1 MAQVATSNYPIP
13 NDTGA
18 NVRSDINDNLE
29 DLYSTSSG
37 SSAPPAAIDNQ
48 LWIDT
53 STTPDT
59 LKCKQGN
66 SWISL
71 GTIST
76 NLGLAPAASPSFTGN
91 LNLPAGSS
99 SSLPLR
105 VTGDTDTGLFFATN
119 AVNIHAGGTT
129 AHEFTASGSSP
140 KVPVRATNG
149 SDSAPSYSFSSDTN
163 TGIYRQAADQIGFA
177 TDGTTRATI
186 NSVGLVVRSGQG
198 IQFNDSDNSHWA
210 RLKAPGTI
218 STDFTLTLPDHNGAI
233 NNVLVSNGDGAL
245 SWTSVSAIYSAPSV
259 TGGFT
264 AYAILKHVE
273 NSGTDAG
280 GSGTSW
286 TDRVINQETTD
297 PSNIVTISSNSFTLG
312 AGNYLIK
319 AEATS
324 EDIQSTRLRLYDTT
338 NSATRITGR
347 NGYGVTFGD
356 HNRWDSLIGR
366 VTPSASTTY
375 KLQMISDMARSGHG
389 HGASQSLGGDEI
401 YVQIEIYKE
410 R

>member
-1 MAQVATSNYPIP
+1 MAQTGTANYPIP
-13 NDTGA
+13 NDTGSNFRA
-18 NVRSDINDNLE
+18 DVNENLT

-37 SSAPPAAIDNQ
+37 SSAPPGAIDNQ
-48 LWIDT
+48 MWVDT

-59 LKCKQGN
+59 LKIKQGS
-66 SWISL
+66 SWIAL

-76 NLGLAPAASPSFTGN
+76 NLGLAPAASPTFSGN
-91 LNLPAGSS
+91 LNIVAGSA

-105 VTGDTDTGLFFATN
+105 VVGDTDTGLFFATN
-119 AVNIHAGGTT
+119 TVNIHAGGTT
-129 AHEFTASGSSP
+129 AHEFTASASSP
-140 KVPVRATNG
+140 QVPVRATNG

-163 TGIYRQAADQIGFA
+163 TGIYRQAADQIGFTTA
-177 TDGTTRATI
+177 GATRATI

-218 STDFTLTLPDHNGAI
+218 STDFTLTLPADDGS
-233 NNVLVSNGDGAL
+233 NNEVLKTDGSGNLAWVTAQSL
-245 SWTSVSAIYSAPSV
+245 VNTTV
-259 TGGFT
+259 TGGFI

-273 NSGTDAG
+273 SSGTDAG